1 MTQTPPALEERLDR
15 LEAGQARLLASTT
28 KLEELIDLMRQ
39 EFQRTAT
46 NVARQGLVQ
55 ESNKTATNRLESLLE
70 DVRGQLRA
78 IVVSI
83 DGKPPS

>member
-1 MTQTPPALEERLDR
+1 MTQTPPSLEERLSR
-15 LEAGQARLLASTT
+15 LEADQARLLASTE

-46 NVARQGLVQ
+46 NVARQGLAQ
-55 ESNKTATNRLESLLE
+55 ESNKTATNRLETLLE
-70 DVRGQLRA
+70 DVRGQLRT

-83 DGKPPS
+83 DGKSPS